1 MLLAR
6 VVTALILVPIVI
18 GVLFFA
24 PPSALA
30 IFFGLIGCAAFYEFA
45 MMAECSRVT
54 SAIAIV
60 LLVGLMWLTWTNA
73 ELQPLIAV
81 LALSTWV
88 LTFVVITTTGRWTSS
103 KIGILASGAFF
114 LLATWSSLVVL
125 RDTGPVVILWLF
137 VSIWSVDIGAYFAG
151 KRFGR
156 RQFAPGI
163 SPNKTWEGVFGGV
176 VLALVVGGA
185 GALFVPGA
193 LGLALI
199 GILPFAIYGDLFES
213 AVKRSVDVKDSG
225 SLLPGHGGVLDRID
239 SLLPTAPL
247 LVVADFLF
255 ALSSW

>member
-6 VVTALILVPIVI
+6 VLTGLILAPIVI

-24 PPSALA
+24 PPMALA
-30 IFFGLIGCAAFYEFA
+30 IFFGLIGCAAYYEFA
-45 MMAECSRVT
+45 MMAQCSRLT
-54 SAIAIV
+54 SGLAIV
-60 LLVGLMWLTWTNA
+60 VLGALMWLTWSNP

-103 KIGILASGAFF
+103 KIGILPPAPFF

-137 VSIWSVDIGAYFAG
+137 LSIWSVDIGAYFAG

-163 SPNKTWEGVFGGV
+163 SPNKTWEGVFGGLA
-176 VLALVVGGA
+176 LALVVGGI